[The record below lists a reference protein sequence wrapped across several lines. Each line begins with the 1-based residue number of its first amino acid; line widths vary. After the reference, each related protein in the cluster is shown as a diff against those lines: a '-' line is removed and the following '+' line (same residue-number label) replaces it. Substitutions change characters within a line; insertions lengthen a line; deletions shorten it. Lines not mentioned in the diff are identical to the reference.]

1 MDTQR
6 PVLADQ
12 TQQITSPATI
22 MSASPSNRS
31 TSRPASAAS
40 VDDGLYSPTSMQ
52 RSSSADHNKVSK
64 RKGQYSSPPGLDR
77 PQKKKKHI
85 DIGHPK
91 GTRSV
96 STLTPAQLARKRA
109 NDREAQR
116 AIRARTKEHIERLEA
131 ELDELRSVHSRDQAV
146 QELLRRNRM
155 LEDELRSL
163 RESVGLSSSHNS
175 SSYHSAASYSMVGS
189 LTSPRTSPYPSSD
202 FSAPP
207 PPPPPGNL
215 PDYASAGYGPFAPAA
230 AAGNAPSSAA
240 SAENWAAPGST
251 TSVPSNVSSPCSTNN
266 DEYGTGSAYLPTSA
280 PNPMVPS
287 PASLRHHHGI
297 KMEYEDGNDH
307 GFPLEQHRT
316 SSSSSMTLASN
327 GFMPPQQHAAA
338 WPPTSG
344 MYYAAMQPP
353 VY

>member
-1 MDTQR
+1 
-6 PVLADQ
+6 
-12 TQQITSPATI
+12 

-52 RSSSADHNKVSK
+52 RSSSTDHSKVSK
-64 RKGQYSSPPGLDR
+64 R
-77 PQKKKKHI
+77 
-85 DIGHPK
+85 K

-163 RESVGLSSSHNS
+163 RESVGLSSSHHS
-175 SSYHSAASYSMVGS
+175 SSYQAAASYSMAGS

-215 PDYASAGYGPFAPAA
+215 PDYTSAGYGPFA
-230 AAGNAPSSAA
+230 GNASSSAT

-251 TSVPSNVSSPCSTNN
+251 ASVPSNVSSPCSTNN

-307 GFPLEQHRT
+307 GFPLEQHR
-316 SSSSSMTLASN
+316 SGSSSSMTLASN

-338 WPPTSG
+338 WPPASG